1 MLAQATKPGTALLQD
16 MLVLVVNT
24 AADEAGIRV
33 GDELCASAEGANVT
47 ALLAPPMPEV
57 FYAADATAGMSV
69 WGPIVAQLRED
80 ALKEAD
86 ALKARLA
93 KARSRFEFRTTPL
106 EFVLSRET
114 ALINARHADM
124 TIVTLPSER
133 IDRIYARELME
144 AVLFQSG
151 RPVLLVPSNWKKPAA
166 FKKIVV
172 AWKPTRESARA
183 LGDAADFLAAA
194 DSVTVVTVD
203 AKPSMA
209 GSGEAPGADIA
220 THLAR
225 RNVKVDLRNVDS
237 MGRNEAAAILDAAH
251 EVGAD
256 LIVLGAYGHSRLRQM
271 VFGGVTKHLLEGTDT
286 PLFVSH

>member
-1 MLAQATKPGTALLQD
+1 MKPGTALLQD

-80 ALKEAD
+80 ALKETD
-86 ALKARLA
+86 TLKARLA
-93 KARSRFEFRTTPL
+93 KATSRFEFRTTPL

-114 ALINARHADM
+114 ALINARHSDM
-124 TIVTLPSER
+124 TIVTLPAER
-133 IDRIYARELME
+133 VDRVYAREMME

-151 RPVLLVPSNWKKPAA
+151 RPVLLVPHNWKKPAA

-172 AWKPTRESARA
+172 AWKPTREAARA

-194 DSVTVVTVD
+194 SNVTVVTVD
-203 AKPSMA
+203 AKPSFA
-209 GSGEAPGADIA
+209 GPGEAPGADIA

-237 MGRNEAAAILDAAH
+237 MGRSEADAILDAAH

-256 LIVLGAYGHSRLRQM
+256 LIVLGAFGHSRLRQM
-271 VFGGVTKHLLEGTDT
+271 VFGGVTKHLLEATDT